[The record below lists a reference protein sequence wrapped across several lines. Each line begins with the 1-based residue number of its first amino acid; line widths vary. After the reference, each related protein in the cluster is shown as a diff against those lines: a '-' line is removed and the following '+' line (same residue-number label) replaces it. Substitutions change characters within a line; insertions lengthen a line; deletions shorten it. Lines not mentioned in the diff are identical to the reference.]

1 MKSKISKTR
10 KTAFAKKL
18 CADFTGAGFNYLAKS
33 KTMKRWAVLT
43 VLLYALALVLLTL
56 PVDLIAFGNW
66 GKSQSNAGLHEV
78 IQSYFLNLGY
88 WLWLAV
94 LIGGQFLLL
103 LLPIN
108 LAERRL
114 PARRPLKIPVIVT
127 AFFLANLCFAGIFS
141 ILCAIFTD
149 KTFDYF
155 DLFALFHPG
164 ANQNGQNN
172 HSGNGT
178 LVTMILTLVLF
189 WIVWA
194 FIFHR
199 SAKTDA
205 PDAFVK
211 RATRWLLRGSILE
224 LLVAVPSHV
233 IVRRRD
239 DCCAPAGTFWGIATG
254 ISVMLL
260 CFGPG
265 VFFLFVERCQRLQP
279 KQTPAEPGKN

>member
-1 MKSKISKTR
+1 
-10 KTAFAKKL
+10 
-18 CADFTGAGFNYLAKS
+18 
-33 KTMKRWAVLT
+33 
-43 VLLYALALVLLTL
+43 
-56 PVDLIAFGNW
+56 
-66 GKSQSNAGLHEV
+66 
-78 IQSYFLNLGY
+78 
-88 WLWLAV
+88 
-94 LIGGQFLLL
+94 LLL

-149 KTFDYF
+149 QAFEFF
-155 DLFALFHPG
+155 DLSALFRSG

-172 HSGNGT
+172 NSGNG
-178 LVTMILTLVLF
+178 VFYTMIFTVLIFWGIWALVFFRHL
-189 WIVWA
+189 A
-194 FIFHR
+194 Q
-199 SAKTDA
+199 SDE
-205 PDAFVK
+205 PDAFLK

-224 LLVAVPSHV
+224 LLIAVPSHV

-239 DCCAPAGTFWGIATG
+239 DCCAPLGTFWGITTG

-265 VFFLFVERCQRLQP
+265 VFFLFVERCRKLKLKTSDAVNLTEP
-279 KQTPAEPGKN
+279 K

>member
-1 MKSKISKTR
+1 
-10 KTAFAKKL
+10 
-18 CADFTGAGFNYLAKS
+18 
-33 KTMKRWAVLT
+33 MKRWAILT
-43 VLLYALALVLLTL
+43 VFLYALALLVLSM
-56 PVDLIAFGNW
+56 PVFAVAFGTW
-66 GKSQSNAGLHEV
+66 GKNDMHIGLHD
-78 IQSYFLNLGY
+78 ILDFYSHWGY

-94 LIGGQFLLL
+94 LVGGQFLLL

-149 KTFDYF
+149 QAFDFF
-155 DLFALFHPG
+155 DLSALFQSG

-172 HSGNGT
+172 DSGAGIFY
-178 LVTMILTLVLF
+178 TMIITVLIF
-189 WIVWA
+189 WLVWA
-194 FIFHR
+194 FVFR
-199 SAKTDA
+199 RATKSDE
-205 PDAFVK
+205 PDALLK
-211 RATRWLLRGSILE
+211 RVTRWLLRGSILE
-224 LLVAVPSHV
+224 LIIAVPSHV

-239 DCCAPAGTFWGIATG
+239 DCCAPMGTFWGIATG

-265 VFFLFVERCQRLQP
+265 VFFLFVERMQKLKP
-279 KQTPAEPGKN
+279 KDNSMTAPEK